1 MDLRRAQGDRV
12 TGKLIL
18 MRHGETEAN
27 VARRLDTR
35 LPGAPLTPRGA
46 EQARIAGTLLALT
59 PPLAVASSQ
68 ALRARQTAGQ
78 IEIVTGVS
86 VQVVDGL
93 HEVQVGDLE
102 DRDDDESH
110 ELFKDVYRRWH
121 IGDLDAHT
129 PGGETGFGVLD
140 RYLPILNDLR
150 MKYLDG
156 SQGDL
161 VVVSHG
167 AVIRLA
173 AATLLSLPTGFAA
186 KNHLDN
192 TERIELVPVAGGGWT
207 CARWG
212 RFEPP
217 FEDADVSPLPDDPMG

>member
-1 MDLRRAQGDRV
+1 VSGR
-12 TGKLIL
+12 LIL

-35 LPGAPLTPRGA
+35 LPGAALTLRGA
-46 EQARIAGTLLALT
+46 EQARIAGSLLAPI
-59 PPLAVASSQ
+59 PPLAVACSQ
-68 ALRARQTAGQ
+68 ALRARQTAGH
-78 IEIVTGVS
+78 IEVATGVS

-110 ELFKDVYRRWH
+110 ELFKAVYQRWH
-121 IGDLDAHT
+121 SGELDART
-129 PGGETGFGVLD
+129 PGGETGYEVLD
-140 RYLPILNDLR
+140 RYLPILTELR
-150 MKYLDG
+150 AKYLDVPG
-156 SQGDL
+156 PSSEAGMPPNRDL

-173 AATLLSLPTGFAA
+173 AANLLSLPAGFAA

-192 TERIELVPVAGGGWT
+192 TERIELVPLAGGGWT

-212 RFEPP
+212 HFEPP
-217 FEDADVSPLPDDPMG
+217 FEAADVSPLPDDPMG

>member
-1 MDLRRAQGDRV
+1 MS
-12 TGKLIL
+12 GKLIL

-35 LPGAPLTPRGA
+35 LPGAALTPRGA
-46 EQARIAGTLLALT
+46 EQARIAGTLLAPT

-86 VQVVDGL
+86 MQVVDGL

-129 PGGETGFGVLD
+129 PGGETGYEVLD

-150 MKYLDG
+150 GKFLDG
-156 SQGDL
+156 THGDGGSRDL

-173 AATLLSLPTGFAA
+173 AANLLNLPTGFAA

-192 TERIELVPVAGGGWT
+192 TERIELVAVDGGGWA

>member
-1 MDLRRAQGDRV
+1 V
-12 TGKLIL
+12 SGKLIL

-35 LPGAPLTPRGA
+35 LPGAALTARGA
-46 EQARIAGTLLALT
+46 EQARIAGTLLAPT

-102 DRDDDESH
+102 DRDDEESH

-129 PGGETGFGVLD
+129 PGGETGHEVLD
-140 RYLPILNDLR
+140 RYLPILSELR
-150 MKYLDG
+150 GKYLDG
-156 SQGDL
+156 TQSEERDL

-173 AATLLSLPTGFAA
+173 AANLLNLPAGFAA

-207 CARWG
+207 CALWG
-212 RFEPP
+212 RYEPP
-217 FEDADVSPLPDDPMG
+217 FEDADVSALPDDPMG